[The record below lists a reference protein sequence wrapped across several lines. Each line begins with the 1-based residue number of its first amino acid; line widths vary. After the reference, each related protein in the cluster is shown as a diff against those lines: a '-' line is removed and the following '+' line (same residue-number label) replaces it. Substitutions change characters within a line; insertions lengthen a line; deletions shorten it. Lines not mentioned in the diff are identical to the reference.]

1 VLPSGGPSTWQGVTV
16 GLDGRGSARSN
27 WMVPSPSESGRA
39 VVSGR
44 YRSSLEDL
52 NLIV

>member
-1 VLPSGGPSTWQGVTV
+1 VLPSGGPSTWQGVIV

-27 WMVPSPSESGRA
+27 WMVPSALESDRT

-44 YRSSLEDL
+44 YCSSLEDS

>member
-1 VLPSGGPSTWQGVTV
+1 VLPSGGPSTWQGVTE

-27 WMVPSPSESGRA
+27 WMVSSASESDRA

-44 YRSSLEDL
+44 YRSLLEDS